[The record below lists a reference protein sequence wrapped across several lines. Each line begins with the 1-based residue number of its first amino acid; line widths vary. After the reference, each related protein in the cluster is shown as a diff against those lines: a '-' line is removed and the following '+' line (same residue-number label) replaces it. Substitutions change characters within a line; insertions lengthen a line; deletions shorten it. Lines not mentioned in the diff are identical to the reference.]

1 MDEALSGT
9 DSKWWEL
16 SSISEVNNFLS
27 RGAWKFVLKSTIG
40 NRKLVGT
47 KVVFKKKD
55 EPDGTTRFK
64 TRIVTLGYMQIPGV
78 DYTEK
83 FSPVANDTSVRIVFA
98 LVLYYYDSHGWR
110 TKILDVEAAFLEG
123 DLGVPMFLKIPDIM
137 VRLGFLSKEQQE
149 KYCIDLQSG
158 MYGNVDAALR
168 FFVKLVTFLVSDEV
182 GMKQSLADPC
192 VVYLKNDEGF
202 PLVVG
207 AITVDDCLLGG
218 KPEGINAL
226 MDKIE
231 KKFKVTMDNDVKR
244 HLGIDYTWKRDEK
257 NEIYLEA
264 TMDKKA
270 TDIVNSC
277 ERYILVRRSRPM
289 RLQVCLD
296 LCLVRTRVRLW
307 ILTCTGLWLEN

>member
-110 TKILDVEAAFLEG
+110 TKRLDVEAAFLEE
-123 DLGVPMFLKIPDIM
+123 DLVPRLLAVSTWVWFYVGVLGPCCRSLTINKGKHSKWSKKDLHPSNTLK
-137 VRLGFLSKEQQE
+137 
-149 KYCIDLQSG
+149 
-158 MYGNVDAALR
+158 
-168 FFVKLVTFLVSDEV
+168 
-182 GMKQSLADPC
+182 
-192 VVYLKNDEGF
+192 
-202 PLVVG
+202 
-207 AITVDDCLLGG
+207 
-218 KPEGINAL
+218 
-226 MDKIE
+226 
-231 KKFKVTMDNDVKR
+231 
-244 HLGIDYTWKRDEK
+244 
-257 NEIYLEA
+257 
-264 TMDKKA
+264 
-270 TDIVNSC
+270 
-277 ERYILVRRSRPM
+277 
-289 RLQVCLD
+289 
-296 LCLVRTRVRLW
+296 
-307 ILTCTGLWLEN
+307 